1 MPLEDYQRV
10 IAALPEP
17 TLIINTS
24 GHVLAFNHPA
34 AKLLDLVNHSDLRF
48 HLAIPEELLLTYLR
62 RCSRNKE
69 FTVSALEMKTLQG
82 DMVLTTEGCV
92 LEPRNAER
100 EALVLLRLNPR
111 RNTNTRFK
119 ILHEQIN
126 KLNDEAQ
133 RRQRAEYDVR
143 MQKKWLE
150 VTLASI
156 GDAVI
161 TTDTNGRVTYLNPVA
176 EAMTGWENRQAVG
189 QLLDE
194 VFVVMNEDS
203 HKPVENPATRALRE
217 KRVVALANHSVL
229 IARDGTAISIED
241 TAAPISTDNEVL
253 GAVLVFHDVSQRR
266 GLEKQLL
273 KRARTLALINQRKN
287 DFLTMLA
294 HELRSPLS
302 PISNAMQILSLQENL
317 PSLVTE
323 PLSIITR
330 QVQHLRRLVDDLLD
344 VSRITRGRM
353 KLTKETIDLA
363 NLARAACVD
372 FRDDFLSSGIQFSY
386 SIPDGPVWVHGDTHR
401 LMQVLHNLM
410 GNALKFTPSS
420 GTVHL
425 QFEAGEKAVITL
437 TDTGVG
443 IDESVK
449 PYLFEPFTQEHQ
461 SLDRSVGGLGLGL
474 ALSKGIIA
482 LHNGSIAIFSEGA
495 NKGTRVILEFPISQA
510 STEAAST
517 NQTVTIT
524 TAKRIL
530 LIEDEKDAGDT
541 MVEILRLLGHDTHRA
556 RTGLEGLRKAAVL
569 EPELVI
575 CDLGLP
581 GINGFEVARRIR
593 SNPLT
598 NNIPLVALTGYGG
611 SDFVQQSKD
620 AGFQLHITKPATM
633 DDIRR
638 AISLAHDYPS

>member
-1 MPLEDYQRV
+1 MSLEYYQRV

-17 TLIINTS
+17 TLITNTS
-24 GHVLAFNHPA
+24 GRALAFNRPA
-34 AKLLDLVNHSDLRF
+34 AKLLDLANHPDLTF

-69 FTVSALEMKTLQG
+69 FSVSAFEMKTLQG
-82 DMVLTTEGCV
+82 DLVLTTEGCV

-100 EALVLLRLNPR
+100 EALVLVRLNPR

-126 KLNDEAQ
+126 KLNEEAQ
-133 RRQRAEYDVR
+133 RRLRAEYDLR

-161 TTDTNGRVTYLNPVA
+161 TTDTHGRVTYMNPVA
-176 EAMTGWENRQAVG
+176 EAMTGWENRQAAG
-189 QLLDE
+189 QPLDD
-194 VFVVMNEDS
+194 VFVVVNEET
-203 HKPVENPATRALRE
+203 HEPVENPAARALRE

-229 IARDGTAISIED
+229 IARDGNPISIED
-241 TAAPISTDNEVL
+241 TAAPISTDDEVR
-253 GAVLVFHDVSQRR
+253 GAVLVFHDVSERR

-287 DFLTMLA
+287 EFLTMLA

-302 PISNAMQILSLQENL
+302 PISNAMHILSLQEHL
-317 PSLVTE
+317 PSQVAE

-330 QVQHLRRLVDDLLD
+330 QVHHLRRLVDDLLD

-353 KLTKETIDLA
+353 KLAKETIDLA

-372 FRDDFLSSGIQFSY
+372 FRDDFLSNGIQFSY
-386 SIPDGPVWVHGDTHR
+386 SIPDGPVWVHADAHR
-401 LMQVLHNLM
+401 LTQVLHNLM
-410 GNALKFTPSS
+410 GNALKFTPSA

-425 QFEAGEKAVITL
+425 QFEASDKAIITL

-449 PYLFEPFTQEHQ
+449 PYLFEPFSQANQ

-474 ALSKGIIA
+474 ALSKGITA
-482 LHNGSIAIFSEGA
+482 LHQGTITISSEGA
-495 NKGTRVILEFPISQA
+495 NKGTSVSLEFPISQPSTSPA
-510 STEAAST
+510 STVQAV
-517 NQTVTIT
+517 TVT

-541 MVEILRLLGHDTHRA
+541 MVEILRLLGHETHLA

-569 EPELVI
+569 EPELII

-598 NNIPLVALTGYGG
+598 NRVPLVALTGYGG
-611 SDFVQQSKD
+611 SDFVQQAKD

-633 DDIRR
+633 DDIRC
-638 AISLAHDYPS
+638 AISLAHDRQY